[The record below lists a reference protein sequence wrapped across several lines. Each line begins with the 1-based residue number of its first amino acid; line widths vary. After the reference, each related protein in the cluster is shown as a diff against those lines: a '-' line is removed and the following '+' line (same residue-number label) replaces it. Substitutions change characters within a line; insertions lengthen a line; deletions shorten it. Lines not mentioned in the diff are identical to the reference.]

1 MSKTLSSNFALA
13 FAATFPQ
20 IGEVIRTGKRGR
32 PAKRDIARI
41 ANNANAT
48 LSDGSRAV
56 AERAP
61 WDALRILATHFLP
74 LTDSEKAEILEEA
87 EAKFQRIDPAS
98 GHVIQDESR
107 AGFEFSTLADGEELV
122 ETVIIPTALAMA
134 KRTGT
139 VHFIR
144 LQRWAAS
151 RSFRVGNGETLAG
164 RTAPFQHKVYV
175 SDRPQ
180 KQGFLLLG
188 IAHPNGSFERLAVPQ
203 EAPVEAPAEAQ
214 EAPQVVEA
222 PVTLAVVETPVTVT
236 ETQSEKDARRKREKR
251 AKAKAEKESQAF
263 ALA

>member
-74 LTDSEKAEILEEA
+74 LTEQEKADLLKEA
-87 EAKFQRIDPAS
+87 EAKFQRIDPET
-98 GHVIQDESR
+98 GHVVQDESR
-107 AGFEFSTLADGEELV
+107 AGFEFSTLEDGENLFEA
-122 ETVIIPTALAMA
+122 VIIPTALAMA
-134 KRTGT
+134 QRTGT

-188 IAHPNGSFERLAVPQ
+188 IAHPSGAFERLA
-203 EAPVEAPAEAQ
+203 ETPVAAPAEAQ
-214 EAPQVVEA
+214 DAPQVAEA
-222 PVTLAVVETPVTVT
+222 TIVPPVVETPVAVV
-236 ETQSEKDARRKREKR
+236 ETKAQRDARRKRERR
-251 AKAKAEKESQAF
+251 AKAKAEKESHAF